1 MNNLNSLIIE
11 GEVVSNDYLESNG
24 VPMASTKLA
33 VSRTYKNAEGK
44 EIKEVSTF
52 EVRSYGKLAEITKN
66 YAKEG
71 CCMRVVGRLK
81 EEHWTYEGED
91 CSKVVIISEH
101 NEYKKAKKQEVNND
115 LQF

>member
-1 MNNLNSLIIE
+1 MTNLNSLIIE

-52 EVRSYGKLAEITKN
+52 EVRSYGKLAEMTKN
-66 YAKEG
+66 KEG
-71 CCMRVVGRLK
+71 CGMRVVGRLK

-91 CSKVVIISEH
+91 CSKVLIISEH
-101 NEYKKAKKQEVNND
+101 NEYKKAKKQEV
-115 LQF
+115 Q